1 MTDSL
6 TASIKWCR
14 YDDDFKER
22 NGFRLPAGKAFS
34 RTFLLVQKC
43 FPSCETSRRSQAP
56 ISLLLLLPSKSL
68 ITDSHADSNTYQT
81 LTG

>member
-6 TASIKWCR
+6 TASMKWCK

-34 RTFLLVQKC
+34 RIFPCPELFLESRDISQKLGTHSTSPTVAVQV
-43 FPSCETSRRSQAP
+43 F
-56 ISLLLLLPSKSL
+56 
-68 ITDSHADSNTYQT
+68 TYR
-81 LTG
+81 

>member
-6 TASIKWCR
+6 TASMKWCR

-34 RTFLLVQKC
+34 RMFLVKKC
-43 FPSCETSRRSQAP
+43 FPSRETSRRSWAP
-56 ISLLLLLPSKSL
+56 IPLLLLLLSKSL
-68 ITDSHADSNTYQT
+68 TTDSNADSNTY
-81 LTG
+81 

>member
-6 TASIKWCR
+6 TASMKWCR

-22 NGFRLPAGKAFS
+22 NGFRLPAGKAFY
-34 RTFLLVQKC
+34 RILLLVQKC
-43 FPSCETSRRSQAP
+43 FPSRETSRRSYAP
-56 ISLLLLLPSKSL
+56 IPILLLLSSKSL
-68 ITDSHADSNTYQT
+68 TTDSNADSNTYQT